1 MSSKT
6 SKIEDSL
13 RLKYIRVLDR
23 FLKSIVSYFLKNQ
36 DADFNGFIKK
46 VDSNLKYLTKTTNM
60 PLYKGEFNDLEKLVM
75 HIIKQKESTASF
87 EEIKSDILYQANQLD
102 KNRKN
107 KRYKKDKHKDFKFK
121 DWA

>member
-13 RLKYIRVLDR
+13 RLKYIRILDR
-23 FLKSIVSYFLKNQ
+23 FLKSIVSYLLNNQ

-46 VDSNLKYLTKTTNM
+46 IDNNLKHLTKTTSM

-75 HIIKQKESTASF
+75 HIIGQKESSASF
-87 EEIKSDILYQANQLD
+87 EQIRSDILYQANQLD
-102 KNRKN
+102 KNKKN
-107 KRYKKDKHKDFKFK
+107 KRYKKDKHKDLKFK
-121 DWA
+121 DWD